1 MKKIRI
7 FISSPCDVQIER
19 EIARNVINE
28 LNSIYKEHIKLE
40 VVMWEDF
47 PLSANATFQEGINH
61 FITNEPIDIAVFILW
76 SRLGT
81 PLSVKFQK
89 EDGSKYQ
96 SGTEYEFDMMMK
108 LHNDHNHP
116 GRILTYV
123 KQNDDYPKNLNWQE
137 LREAIRQ
144 KERLDTF
151 LKEYFRDEETN
162 SNYAYLRFGKNI
174 SFEQMFRTH
183 ITNAI
188 KEIIGEINELK
199 VWDGN
204 PYVGLNS
211 FEYNQQTIFFGRRQL
226 IYDTA
231 SKLSIFDNNINC
243 KSSLI
248 ILGESGSGK
257 SSFVKAGLLPFFCN
271 RNSSNCDYAIIQP
284 SMYNGQM
291 YKGVLELLVEKIGC
305 LRNHPFVEDLQKG
318 ISSDTDFKY
327 LRYELEKQQNTN
339 LIVYIDQFEELF
351 SDNRIT
357 EEERKNVLLLLRGLI
372 ETRKII
378 IIISMRS
385 DFYNRFSLYEELSQI
400 KEKCEVI
407 DLPVM
412 GAMEI
417 AEIIEEPAKK
427 AGLKWEI
434 DEKGVGLNRY
444 IIKEA
449 TAIKDLPL
457 IEFALSEMYEARN
470 PNDVLTKE
478 AYEQIGG
485 IKGSILKYANNC
497 YMQLTE
503 KEKEVFN
510 DLLGFVIA
518 ESSSHKETYVRK
530 TSLREDLE
538 KSETHKIVIEKMLK
552 ARLFISGKDNHGK
565 PTITITHE
573 ILLKSWDVVAQWI
586 EKEKA
591 FIVSNNHYEQIARH
605 WHSNGMKKQ
614 DLIRGRSSLLEAEYY
629 HFKNNKRVSNNV
641 LKFLNQ
647 SFKKECKR
655 GILLRGCFI
664 VLATIMFILNKESFQ
679 EADEFPNLVLY
690 YTACLLIFISSFIL
704 RIIGAPTYKTLKFKI
719 ITCIISLLL
728 VFALLFIDDNYSIFS
743 YAIFT
748 FPLILVY
755 LLNEVWEYLRR
766 LRWKKK
772 FVPYMTSDEIWVSMT
787 PILYCIITFFFLV
800 ISIGED
806 DEVLERR
813 TKVADEL
820 FEILN
825 NASNYLTYEDNEGI
839 NYMRKEYLEINFE
852 KELHDDK
859 PDNRDF
865 EYARVLY
872 NINRHQEATKHIDK
886 SHGYK
891 QHLFA
896 ILCNYAYGNY
906 EETRSLL
913 KEYAIKKRY
922 DEIDNYKSTSN
933 LIWIAEKLN
942 EFEIAEMLDSVVCD
956 TLSHYRDNISRLINK
971 GHIHLYKGEIDQS
984 LMAYDNA
991 FSFGKIYG
999 HIDQDGNNMIP
1010 DYIKS
1015 DFHIF
1020 SRFKVFPDSTLQKI
1034 SDIMKIEFQPAYIST
1049 LQDSVNA
1056 KYFELLDGVW
1066 WCNDYDTIVTLN
1078 INKKHHLFTY
1088 DCFDRKRN
1096 YYMTSIKEARFGRS
1110 DNTPKNESNVYID
1123 EFNLQTDENSLS
1135 KILII
1140 DNNQFIVESIK
1151 SSNNDI
1157 TRKKFTFKR
1166 NVQRNVY

>member
-1 MKKIRI
+1 MRKIRI

-96 SGTEYEFDMMMK
+96 SGTEYEFDLMTK

-123 KQNDDYPKNLNWQE
+123 KQNDDYPKNMNWQE

-470 PNDVLTKE
+470 TNDVLTKE

-629 HFKNNKRVSNNV
+629 HFKNHNRVSDNV

-647 SFKKECKR
+647 SFKKESSR
-655 GILLRGCFI
+655 GIAWR
-664 VLATIMFILNKESFQ
+664 VFILLITTAIFDLQKVSFQ
-679 EADEFPNLVLY
+679 EMNEFPSLILF
-690 YTACLLIFISSFIL
+690 YTACMLMLGCSFIL
-704 RIIGAPTYKTLKFKI
+704 RIIGAPAYRIQKWKI
-719 ITCIISLLL
+719 IACSISTLLIIALLIIENNTSLLI
-728 VFALLFIDDNYSIFS
+728 FAILSIPLLLS
-743 YAIFT
+743 
-748 FPLILVY
+748 Y
-755 LLNEVWEYLRR
+755 LLNEIWEYTRR
-766 LRWKKK
+766 YRWKKR
-772 FVPYMTSDEIWVSMT
+772 FIPYKITDDLWESIKPV
-787 PILYCIITFFFLV
+787 LYYSIMFIF
-800 ISIGED
+800 SIGVGVSICED
-806 DEVLERR
+806 EHNEALKRHMDVEDKLFNVL
-813 TKVADEL
+813 D
-820 FEILN
+820 
-825 NASNYLTYEDNEGI
+825 NASNNFPYAD
-839 NYMRKEYLEINFE
+839 KEYLNKMRMKYLEDNFKE
-852 KELHDDK
+852 ELHDDN
-859 PDNRDF
+859 PDNRDL

-872 NINRHQEATKHIDK
+872 NMNTPQEAKKYIRDDLRWDHN
-886 SHGYK
+886 
-891 QHLFA
+891 LFA
-896 ILCNYAYGNY
+896 IFCNYAYGNY
-906 EETRSLL
+906 DETRALL
-913 KEYAIKKRY
+913 KEYTLGKRF
-922 DEIDNYKSTSN
+922 DRINNHKSTAE

-942 EFEIAEMLDSVVCD
+942 EFEIAEILDSIVCD
-956 TLSHYRDNISRLINK
+956 TLAYYRDDISRLINR
-971 GHIHLYKGEIDQS
+971 GHIHLYKEDIEQS
-984 LMAYDNA
+984 FMTYNKAL
-991 FSFGKIYG
+991 SIGITYG
-999 HIDQDGNNMIP
+999 YTDHNGYNTILN
-1010 DYIKS
+1010 YIKK
-1015 DFHIF
+1015 DFHTF
-1020 SRFKVFPDSTLQKI
+1020 SRFGVFSDHTLQKM
-1034 SDIMKIEFQPAYIST
+1034 SDIMKIEFKPAYIPAP
-1049 LQDSVNA
+1049 QDSVNA
-1056 KYFELLDGVW
+1056 IYFEKLAGDW
-1066 WCNDYDTIVTLN
+1066 ECNDNDTLITLN
-1078 INKKHHLFTY
+1078 IDKEYNLFTY
-1088 DCFDRKRN
+1088 RAYDKYDNEF
-1096 YYMTSIKEARFGRS
+1096 MASISEVRFGWP
-1110 DNTPKNESNVYID
+1110 DNVPKNESNVYID
-1123 EFNLQTDENSLS
+1123 EFYLQTDENLLS
-1135 KILII
+1135 KILEINDDKFVVEII
-1140 DNNQFIVESIK
+1140 ESCDYGI
-1151 SSNNDI
+1151 I
-1157 TRKKFTFKR
+1157 RKQYTYR
-1166 NVQRNVY
+1166 RR